1 MIVTVSL
8 ALATVGIGLAVRNLR
23 WLLAVSALL
32 ALSGLVQGLVMS
44 RQSSEVIYRRRTV
57 SVIPS
62 LEADPLDT
70 LRGLDSL
77 VLRGDGGLEDHG
89 LLRFG

>member
-1 MIVTVSL
+1 MTVSL
-8 ALATVGIGLAVRNLR
+8 AMATAGIGLAVRDSW

-32 ALSGLVQGLVMS
+32 ALSGLVQSLVIS
-44 RQSSEVIYRRRTV
+44 RQSSETIYLRRTV
-57 SVIPS
+57 SVRPS

-77 VLRGDGGLEDHG
+77 ILRGDGGVEDHG
-89 LLRFG
+89 LFRFG